1 MIRIHN
7 LKLPF
12 DHPPGELDQAAARQ
26 LGIKP
31 DGILSLR
38 VLRRSLDARARR
50 PLSRVYTIVVELE
63 NESALGDR
71 VRKSPNLGFWEE
83 KGYQIPSL
91 DLGGSRDR
99 PVIVGT
105 GPSGLFAGL
114 ILAEAGLAPILLE
127 RGKPARERVQD
138 VSGFWKRGLLDP
150 ESNVQFGEG
159 GAGTFSDGKLT
170 TRVKDKFCRREKI
183 LQELVAAGA
192 PEGILSESKPHV
204 GTANLV
210 RVVVNLREK
219 IESLGGEYRF
229 GSRVDDLILKDDRVQ
244 GLILASGERIAASTV
259 VLAIGHSARDTFAML
274 LRRGVQINP
283 KPFSVGFRIE
293 HSQQLIDQ
301 NQYGSHAGHPSLGA
315 ADYQLSWRSSLGR
328 TVYSFCMCPGGQVI
342 GASSEEGG
350 LVTNG
355 MSQYARDGA
364 NANSAIVAEVFPS
377 DFPAGPLEGFKF
389 QRKWEQRAFELG
401 GGDYFAPVQLV
412 IDFLEGQISRQLGG
426 VQPTFQP
433 GFRLADLG
441 GALPEPITAAIQEG
455 LGEFEKRLPGFTGP
469 DAVLTGV
476 ETRTS
481 CPLRLKR
488 GPDGQSISVG
498 GLYPVGEGS
507 GYAGGIM
514 SSAMDGLKAAEKI
527 ITALADR

>member
-1 MIRIHN
+1 M
-7 LKLPF
+7 
-12 DHPPGELDQAAARQ
+12 
-26 LGIKP
+26 
-31 DGILSLR
+31 
-38 VLRRSLDARARR
+38 
-50 PLSRVYTIVVELE
+50 
-63 NESALGDR
+63 
-71 VRKSPNLGFWEE
+71 
-83 KGYQIPSL
+83 
-91 DLGGSRDR
+91 
-99 PVIVGT
+99 
-105 GPSGLFAGL
+105 
-114 ILAEAGLAPILLE
+114 
-127 RGKPARERVQD
+127 
-138 VSGFWKRGLLDP
+138 
-150 ESNVQFGEG
+150 
-159 GAGTFSDGKLT
+159 
-170 TRVKDKFCRREKI
+170 
-183 LQELVAAGA
+183 
-192 PEGILSESKPHV
+192 
-204 GTANLV
+204 
-210 RVVVNLREK
+210 
-219 IESLGGEYRF
+219 
-229 GSRVDDLILKDDRVQ
+229 
-244 GLILASGERIAASTV
+244 
-259 VLAIGHSARDTFAML
+259 
-274 LRRGVQINP
+274 
-283 KPFSVGFRIE
+283 
-293 HSQQLIDQ
+293 
-301 NQYGSHAGHPSLGA
+301 
-315 ADYQLSWRSSLGR
+315 
-328 TVYSFCMCPGGQVI
+328 I